1 MLKACLLPSIS
12 RSLSLIRVVYWPFPT
27 LNQIK
32 TDLDICIA
40 WEQLFSLQ
48 KSEGPKKLTMFNP
61 LLAGQRMLS
70 TQKLY
75 KVQCFSVCAFM
86 FVCGC
91 AGRCEGRR
99 KTALWSFIVRL
110 SQLGRLIVSFI
121 LSKQHNN
128 SSQDRFQKTKK
139 QKKCCITCL
148 CISVIATMANLLH
161 FDTKPYNNSSPPPL
175 RFVAEMSLVFFV
187 SKGGGQLGGTRGWV
201 ADWRQAVISLP
212 AWHLPTA
219 ANPLLISSRPC
230 AWQQR
235 GFQISF
241 SPRVKNPKPYHFVNG
256 YL

>member
-32 TDLDICIA
+32 IDLDICIA

-61 LLAGQRMLS
+61 LLAGQRTLS
-70 TQKLY
+70 TPKLY
-75 KVQCFSVCAFM
+75 KVQCSSICAFM

-99 KTALWSFIVRL
+99 KTALWSFIVLL

-128 SSQDRFQKTKK
+128 SSRDHFQKTKK
-139 QKKCCITCL
+139 QKKNVAVHVFAYLSSQQWQICCILIQSPTTIHPLPHSDLWRKCL
-148 CISVIATMANLLH
+148 WSFLSVREGGNWGGRGVGWQTGDRPSSL
-161 FDTKPYNNSSPPPL
+161 SPPGICPL
-175 RFVAEMSLVFFV
+175 
-187 SKGGGQLGGTRGWV
+187 
-201 ADWRQAVISLP
+201 
-212 AWHLPTA
+212 LPT
-219 ANPLLISSRPC
+219 L
-230 AWQQR
+230 
-235 GFQISF
+235 F
-241 SPRVKNPKPYHFVNG
+241 
-256 YL
+256 